1 MLPVIDHRITKNQ
14 VQNKKPASTY
24 FLNPDLTTD
33 EKIEL
38 INSVLQKVTNH
49 FHVKADKGKKYFQIY
64 KYTSIILAA
73 ITTIISS
80 FHVIYANTFPHWIL
94 PIASA
99 GATVAVAFLG
109 ASSAQKIWIN
119 SRTTQQKLQT
129 EQFLFNQQAGKYFNI
144 PKEESLR
151 IFSETMIQIWNEG
164 HGKWEQTVGDD

>member
-1 MLPVIDHRITKNQ
+1 MN
-14 VQNKKPASTY
+14 NKKISSPYLLSHDLSTE
-24 FLNPDLTTD
+24 

-38 INSVLQKVTNH
+38 INNVLQKVTNH
-49 FHVKADKGKKYFQIY
+49 FHLKADKGKRYFQIY

-80 FHVIYANTFPHWIL
+80 FQVIYANTFPHWIL
-94 PIASA
+94 PIVSA

-129 EQFLFNQQAGKYFNI
+129 EQFLFNQNAGKYFNM

-151 IFSETMIQIWNEG
+151 IFSENMVQIWNEG
-164 HGKWEQTVGDD
+164 HNKWEQTVGDD